1 MTLNKNAYILYN
13 YLFHYNEYTN
23 IWSAFTRDNYTKY
36 FNGELKDEDIYKS
49 KNIMTLINVLM
60 KKRRE
65 SVKRI
70 E

>member
-1 MTLNKNAYILYN
+1 MKKNIDLHSLYN

-23 IWSAFTRDNYTKY
+23 VWTAFNREDYAKY
-36 FNGELKDEDIYKS
+36 FNGELKETEMYKS
-49 KNIMTLINVLM
+49 KNVITLINVLM
-60 KKRRE
+60 KERRK